1 MKQKVLFLVIILLVG
16 VSNTILMD
24 GQNVSSRRIY
34 RSAVRSAHHNKME
47 EAEGKYRAAFKAD
60 SSLLHAQY
68 GLGGALYEHGKY
80 DEAIEVY
87 GKAAENKT
95 LTAEEA
101 AALLHNLGNAFM
113 KKQDYPKAA
122 EAFKQSLRINPTDEE
137 TRYNLALA
145 MKLMPKQNQNQNQNG
160 GGEQQPEKNQ
170 QPQSQPP
177 KNPAQNNPIDQQTAA
192 QILES
197 FREDDDKTR
206 QRVEQQRN
214 DSQPRSRKG
223 KQW

>member
-1 MKQKVLFLVIILLVG
+1 MSLPG
-16 VSNTILMD
+16 VSTEVL
-24 GQNVSSRRIY
+24 
-34 RSAVRSAHHNKME
+34 SAVRITIKWKRQKESIE
-47 EAEGKYRAAFKAD
+47 LQLRPI
-60 SSLLHAQY
+60 
-68 GLGGALYEHGKY
+68 ALYEQGKY

-177 KNPAQNNPIDQQTAA
+177 KNPSQNNPSDQQPAA